1 MNGTLTAK
9 APGARG
15 AHRLRALGR
24 LVWFALPSTL
34 VVGLSGL
41 FLVIDTYFVSRLGP
55 DVLLGVSLVFP
66 LYLILVMVFGGGLGV
81 GLSVVVS
88 MSLGRGDEAKAR
100 VAAGNALALALGLSV
115 VLGGLGLWGGPA
127 LFARLAPSAGAAVTA
142 WQFGWPVFS
151 ATPLIAT
158 ALSITNL
165 LRSEKRLGA
174 AAAMML
180 AGGLVNTALNPVLIH
195 GWGGAPAL
203 GATGAGLATGAGYAV
218 SCLFGLCLLRRQRRL
233 ALRWGHLR
241 PSWATIKSLVGIAL
255 PTVVTYVVN
264 NAALLALLALF
275 AKGSPDAGVAF
286 GLATRLEYLLVLAL
300 YGLGGAL
307 MTLAGE
313 ARGAGKT
320 AEAHQVFRL
329 AGLAALLGTVPVCAA
344 LWIWP
349 EPWFRL
355 FGATAAALQVGA
367 RYLRAAA
374 PAYPLYAYALT
385 LNYAFQTMGRAGT
398 GLLLTALRGWLIAV
412 PGAALALALAGHLGP
427 VIWVIVASF
436 VLHAV
441 AAWWVMARAMERET
455 AGGSGGGAPV
465 RGGGDLPALEL
476 PGWTVTPYP
485 LAYSLLWPWYFRV
498 PSTRNHSGLERP
510 PLRARLSLME
520 QPTVRICAI
529 GDVMVMQGDR
539 VPEFSPELVALLS
552 SADQIIGC
560 CEAPLGKH
568 ERDPGARYSFMFNMP
583 VEYLRGII
591 EASGAP
597 PDRWALT
604 LANNHVADVGGLG
617 PEITY
622 QRLRSIGVTPLG
634 RRVQGDQHP
643 LHVVQRRGLRLGLAS
658 WTQWLNVDQFAPG
671 DARVWRLPEVVTLP
685 WRRLREEL
693 GLDAL
698 IGSTHWEYEWQH
710 FPRKETRAMAGA
722 LHRAGFDL
730 LVGSHQH
737 VLQSFER
744 HAHGLTLYGMGNFC
758 SGLGRAWPARMT
770 SVAEI
775 ELGTRGADRGRV
787 VAYRLH
793 LFAQVNGGERIQ
805 LLPLERVPSPLR
817 GRIRERVSKLFE
829 VAVQPCA

>member
-1 MNGTLTAK
+1 V
-9 APGARG
+9 APRPSGRPG
-15 AHRLRALGR
+15 RLRALGR
-24 LVWFALPSTL
+24 LAWFALPSTL

-100 VAAGNALALALGLSV
+100 LAAGNSLALALGLSV
-115 VLGGLGLWGGPA
+115 ALGGMGLWGGPS
-127 LFARLAPSAGAAVTA
+127 LFARLGPSPGAAATA

-151 ATPLIAT
+151 ATPLVAT
-158 ALSITNL
+158 ALTITNL

-180 AGGLVNTALNPVLIH
+180 AGGLVNTALNPVLID
-195 GWGGAPAL
+195 GLLGAPRL

-218 SCLFGLCLLRRQRRL
+218 SCLIGLGLLRRQRRL
-233 ALRWGHLR
+233 ALRWRHLR
-241 PSWATIKSLVGIAL
+241 LSWSTVKSLVGIAL
-255 PTVVTYVVN
+255 PTVLTYVVN

-275 AKGSPDAGVAF
+275 AKGGTEAGVAY
-286 GLATRLEYLLVLAL
+286 GLATRLEYLMVLAL

-307 MTLAGE
+307 MTLAAE

-320 AEAHQVFRL
+320 EEAHQVFRL
-329 AGLAALLGTVPVCAA
+329 AGLAALLGTAPACAA

-355 FGATAAALQVGA
+355 FGATAPALQVGA

-398 GLLLTALRGWLIAV
+398 GLLLTALRGWVIAV
-412 PGAALALALAGHLGP
+412 PGAAIALASGGHLEV

-436 VLHAV
+436 VLHA
-441 AAWWVMARAMERET
+441 AAARWALSRAVERET
-455 AGGSGGGAPV
+455 AAGS
-465 RGGGDLPALEL
+465 GDLPALKL
-476 PGWTVTPYP
+476 PGWSVTPYP
-485 LAYSLLWPWYFRV
+485 FAYSLLWPWYFRV
-498 PSTRNHSGLERP
+498 PSTRNHSGLGRP
-510 PLRARLSLME
+510 PLRARLSPVE

-529 GDVMVMQGDR
+529 GDIMVMQGDR
-539 VPEFSPELVALLS
+539 VPELSPELVALLS

-560 CEAPLGKH
+560 CEAPLGKQ
-568 ERDPGARYSFMFNMP
+568 ERDPEARYSFMFNMP

-604 LANNHVADVGGLG
+604 LANNHVADVGGRG
-617 PEITY
+617 PEVTY
-622 QRLRSIGVTPLG
+622 QRLRSMGVTPLG
-634 RRVQGDQHP
+634 RRVQGDEHP
-643 LHVVQRRGLRLGLAS
+643 LHVVQRRGLRLGLAA

-671 DARVWRLPEVVTLP
+671 DARVWRLPEVVALP
-685 WRRLREEL
+685 WRRLRGEH

-710 FPRKETRAMAGA
+710 FPRKETRALAGA

-744 HAHGLTLYGMGNFC
+744 HVDGLTLYGMGNFC

-775 ELGTRGADRGRV
+775 ELGTRGADRGKV

-793 LFAQVNGGERIQ
+793 PFAQVNGGARIQ
-805 LLPLERVPSPLR
+805 LLPLERVPPPLR
-817 GRIRERVSKLFE
+817 RRIGERVSKLFDGTP
-829 VAVQPCA
+829 VLRGPGRDAAF

>member
-1 MNGTLTAK
+1 MNG
-9 APGARG
+9 AR
-15 AHRLRALGR
+15 RLRALGR
-24 LVWFALPSTL
+24 LVWFALPATL

-88 MSLGRGDEAKAR
+88 MSLGRGDEEKAR
-100 VAAGNALALALGLSV
+100 LAAGNALALALWLSMALAGV
-115 VLGGLGLWGGPA
+115 GLWGGPA
-127 LFARLAPSAGAAVTA
+127 LFARVAPSPGAAAAA

-158 ALSITNL
+158 ALSITNV

-180 AGGLVNTALNPVLIH
+180 AGGLVNTALNPVLVD
-195 GWGGAPAL
+195 GLGGAPAL
-203 GATGAGLATGAGYAV
+203 GAAGAGIATGAGFAV
-218 SCLFGLCLLRRQRRL
+218 SCLIGLCLLRGQRRL
-233 ALRWGHLR
+233 ALRWRHLR
-241 PSWATIKSLVGIAL
+241 LSWATVKALVGIAL
-255 PTVVTYVVN
+255 PTLVTYVVN
-264 NAALLALLALF
+264 NAALLALLSLF
-275 AKGSPDAGVAF
+275 AKGSTDAGVAY

-307 MTLAGE
+307 MTMAGE

-344 LWIWP
+344 LWVWP

-355 FGATAAALQVGA
+355 FGATAPAVEVGA
-367 RYLRAAA
+367 RYFRAAA

-398 GLLLTALRGWLIAV
+398 GLLLTLLRGWIVAV
-412 PGAALALALAGHLGP
+412 PGAALALAFTGHLEP
-427 VIWVIVASF
+427 AIWVIVASF
-436 VLHAV
+436 LLYSV
-441 AAWWVMARAMERET
+441 AARWALARAMERET
-455 AGGSGGGAPV
+455 AGGPGGSPVQGA
-465 RGGGDLPALEL
+465 GDLPALKL
-476 PGWTVTPYP
+476 PGWSVSPYP
-485 LAYSLLWPWYFRV
+485 LAYSLIWPWYFRV

-510 PLRARLSLME
+510 PLRARLSLVE

-529 GDVMVMQGDR
+529 GDIMVMQGDR
-539 VPEFSPELVALLS
+539 VPELSPELVALLS

-568 ERDPGARYSFMFNMP
+568 ERDPEARYSFMFNMP

-604 LANNHVADVGGLG
+604 LANNHVADVGAGG
-617 PEITY
+617 PEVTY

-634 RRVQGDQHP
+634 RRARGDEHP
-643 LHVVQRRGLRLGLAS
+643 LHVVQRRGLRLGLAA
-658 WTQWLNVDQFAPG
+658 WTQWLNVDRFAPG
-671 DARVWRLPEVVTLP
+671 DARVWRLPEVVGLP

-693 GLDAL
+693 GVDAL

-710 FPRKETRAMAGA
+710 FPRRETRVLAGA
-722 LHRAGFDL
+722 LHGAGFDL

-775 ELGTRGADRGRV
+775 ELGTRGADRGKV

-793 LFAQVNGGERIQ
+793 LFAQVNGGEHIQ
-805 LLPLERVPSPLR
+805 LLPLERVPPPLGR
-817 GRIRERVSKLFE
+817 RIRERVSKLFE
-829 VAVQPCA
+829 VCDGHAGSVGGA